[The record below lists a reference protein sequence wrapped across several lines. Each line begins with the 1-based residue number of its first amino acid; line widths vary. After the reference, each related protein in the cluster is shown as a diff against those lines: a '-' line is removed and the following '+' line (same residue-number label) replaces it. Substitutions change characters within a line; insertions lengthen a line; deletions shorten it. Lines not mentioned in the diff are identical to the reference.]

1 MQTPVQVTLE
11 EYWERR
17 RQWLDERT
25 VSWPTTGEFSCVD
38 CGKRILAQAVAL
50 ELHRKSFDGCQGD
63 GEEME
68 TGVPYCPGCEEQ
80 PAKRGCVH
88 V

>member
-1 MQTPVQVTLE
+1 MRTPVKLTLE
-11 EYWERR
+11 EYIGERAK
-17 RQWLDERT
+17 WLRERT
-25 VSWPTTGEFSCVD
+25 VSWPTTGDIDCVD
-38 CGKRILAQAVAL
+38 CGERIRAENVVL
-50 ELHRKSFDGCQGD
+50 ELHKKSQEGCQGD

-68 TGVPYCPGCEEQ
+68 IGVPYCPGCEEQ